1 MVGENLISLNVKEL
15 ARKAKVHY
23 IIVVS
28 EKEKLSILYNRRGE
42 KTAEGKF
49 FEYLKFAEKIR
60 EERKRYLIYFKH
72 KNTVAVYNKF
82 GDIIWEGKLEDLP
95 KLYDKKFYETLPKL
109 PKKIKECKTVLEA
122 IKTLYKDKMVDPTSV
137 IDTSEDVWNTKVVVE
152 NNVVMFP
159 EKHAWVVCI
168 NFGVPDIFGDE
179 AIGLIS
185 ENFVYLLKTDIKE
198 CFNQAQPKTIYIC
211 FDNIPPAEI
220 KDRCKILNMFRIIAK
235 KYGYQTVY
243 TG

>member
-1 MVGENLISLNVKEL
+1 E
-15 ARKAKVHY
+15 
-23 IIVVS
+23 
-28 EKEKLSILYNRRGE
+28 
-42 KTAEGKF
+42 
-49 FEYLKFAEKIR
+49 
-60 EERKRYLIYFKH
+60 
-72 KNTVAVYNKF
+72 
-82 GDIIWEGKLEDLP
+82 LP

-137 IDTSEDVWNTKVVVE
+137 IDISEDVWNTKVVVE
-152 NNVVMFP
+152 NNIVTFP

-179 AIGLIS
+179 TTGLVS
-185 ENFVYLLKTDIKE
+185 ESFVYLLKTAIEE
-198 CFNQAQPKTIYIC
+198 CFNQAQPKTLYVC

-220 KDRCKILNMFRIIAK
+220 KDRCKILNTLRAIAK
-235 KYGYQTVY
+235 KYRYKVVH